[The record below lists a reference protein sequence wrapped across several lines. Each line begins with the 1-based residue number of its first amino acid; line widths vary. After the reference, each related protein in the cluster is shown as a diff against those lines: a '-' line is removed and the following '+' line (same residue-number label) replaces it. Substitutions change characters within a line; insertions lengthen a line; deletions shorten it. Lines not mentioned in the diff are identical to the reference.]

1 MNNKANFDGAQ
12 SMGFDSLADRRHL
25 NKDPTTRRTMPKKAG
40 LCLEASD
47 DDDMDDDHGSQDS
60 VDRLWQAVLNNQNV
74 NYVSEL
80 ESRRDETEAPD
91 KDEEEGRKGKEE
103 HPLRAGTQKEEE
115 ELM

>member
-1 MNNKANFDGAQ
+1 M
-12 SMGFDSLADRRHL
+12 
-25 NKDPTTRRTMPKKAG
+25 
-40 LCLEASD
+40 
-47 DDDMDDDHGSQDS
+47 
-60 VDRLWQAVLNNQNV
+60 